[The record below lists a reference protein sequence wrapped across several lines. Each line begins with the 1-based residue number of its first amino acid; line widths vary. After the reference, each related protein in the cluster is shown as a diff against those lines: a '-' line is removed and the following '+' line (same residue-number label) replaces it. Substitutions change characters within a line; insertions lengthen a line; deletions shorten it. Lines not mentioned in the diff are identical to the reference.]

1 MTPSDKRSLAT
12 GLGIAVLAC
21 LLVPVVLPP
30 YWIYLAITAV
40 TGAVIMQSYGV
51 IVGRVGVMSL
61 CQMSFAAIGAWVVL
75 RLNVADAP
83 GGFLL
88 WLVLGGLAAVPVGVA
103 IGLPALRIR
112 GVNLAV
118 VTFGFA
124 VSTDIVLNIHQFPG
138 TAELKM
144 LQRPGMFA
152 DDGRYFVLT
161 VIVFTVLALALT
173 WVSRTRLGRSW
184 TELRHSERAA
194 AAHGVSVAR
203 SKLAAFAISSFVAG
217 VGGGLMAGQLGLVVA
232 GNFAMMQSLALFAV
246 AILIGP
252 HHPEGAVMGGIF
264 GAVMATVLD
273 KLRLPQDLGGM
284 LFGVAAVFALRSGV
298 SQTDFTRT
306 RRRERAA
313 RPLLGGGESARP
325 GQSGP
330 PRAPTAP
337 EGAAPPAASALPAA
351 SAPPEGTAP
360 PRGADLPAG
369 TAPTAAARPQG
380 PAGERFRAAPAGER
394 PCLAV
399 RGLSVRYGK
408 VVALDAVDLTVPAGA
423 VVGLIGPNGAGKS
436 TFISTVTGFVA
447 GYEGTVELAG
457 EPLERLS
464 PTARARRGLRRTFQ
478 TTAIAPELTQ
488 YEYLTIGAGRR
499 LSRGEADELLEFFG
513 CPPGDVPVSI
523 TDAGTRRLLD
533 VAAAVAARPRAAL
546 LDEPAAGQSAA
557 ESLTLGRRLAE
568 VPERF
573 GVSVLL
579 VEHDMDLVRAACR
592 EVTVL
597 DFGHVIARGPT
608 AQVLR
613 DPAVMAAYL
622 GTADVPV
629 P

>member
-12 GLGIAVLAC
+12 GLGTAVLAC

-161 VIVFTVLALALT
+161 VLVFTLLALALT

-330 PRAPTAP
+330 PREPTAP
-337 EGAAPPAASALPAA
+337 EGAAPPAAAE
-351 SAPPEGTAP
+351 PPEGTSP
-360 PRGADLPAG
+360 PREADLPAG
-369 TAPTAAARPQG
+369 TAPTAAAPQG
-380 PAGERFRAAPAGER
+380 AADER

-436 TFISTVTGFVA
+436 TFISAVTGFVA
-447 GYEGTVELAG
+447 GYAGTVELAG

-533 VAAAVAARPRAAL
+533 VAAAIAARPRAAL

-597 DFGHVIARGPT
+597 DFGHVIAQGPT